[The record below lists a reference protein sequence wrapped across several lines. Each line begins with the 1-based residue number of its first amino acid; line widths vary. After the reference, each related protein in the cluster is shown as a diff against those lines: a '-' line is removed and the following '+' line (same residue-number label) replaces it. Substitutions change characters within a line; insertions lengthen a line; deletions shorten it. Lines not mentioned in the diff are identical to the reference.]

1 MDVNEDSTWPSVT
14 ELVNYAL
21 APEDPAHK
29 ESYARLRRA
38 YAADPDKGREIFLKL
53 LRNPLSRVRE
63 FAVLAGKKFGGP
75 ELIGLLPELL
85 DDPNL
90 SVQETAMEALGNVAP
105 DLLRARADV
114 LRRKFTE
121 WRGYDDNDPI
131 IHLAWIAVKLDM
143 PELAPEIRRISEDET
158 FHSGTRRQ
166 AAVRVAYL
174 EKGPAEIL
182 RRIEQHDHDH
192 MLFLCRLAWMK
203 GLLGARAAYER
214 CVDRA
219 PDEKCRKWC
228 GRFAAKAAEA
238 EAAGEP
244 LSAWPRPV

>member
-1 MDVNEDSTWPSVT
+1 MEVNEDSTWPSVT

-29 ESYARLRRA
+29 QSYARLRRA
-38 YAADPDKGREIFLKL
+38 HAADPDKGREIFLKL

-63 FAVLAGKKFGGP
+63 FAVMAGSKFGGR
-75 ELIGLLPELL
+75 ELIVLLPELL

-90 SVQETAMEALGNVAP
+90 SVQETAMQALGNVAP

-121 WRGYDDNDPI
+121 WCGYDDNDPI

-143 PELAPEIRRISEDET
+143 PELVPEVRRISEDET
-158 FHSGTRRQ
+158 YHSGYRRQ
-166 AAVRVAYL
+166 AAVWAAYL
-174 EKGPAEIL
+174 ERGPEEIL
-182 RRIEQHDHDH
+182 RRIEEHDHDH
-192 MLFLCRLAWMK
+192 MLDLCSLAWMK

-214 CVDRA
+214 CADQA

-228 GRFAAKAAEA
+228 GRFAVKAAEA

-244 LSAWPRPV
+244 LSAWPRPA

>member
-1 MDVNEDSTWPSVT
+1 MDVNEDSAWPSVT

-21 APEDPAHK
+21 APEDPANK
-29 ESYARLRRA
+29 EVYERLRRA
-38 YAADPDKGREIFLKL
+38 HAAYPDKGREIFLKL

-63 FAVLAGKKFGGP
+63 FAVLAGSKFGGP
-75 ELIGLLPELL
+75 EVIVLLPELL
-85 DDPNL
+85 DDPNR
-90 SVQETAMEALGNVAP
+90 SVQELAMQALGNVAP
-105 DLLRARADV
+105 HLLRARVDL

-143 PELAPEIRRISEDET
+143 PELVPEVRGISEDET
-158 FHSGTRRQ
+158 YHSGDRRQ
-166 AAVRVAYL
+166 AAVWAAYL
-174 EKGPAEIL
+174 ERGPEEIL
-182 RRIEQHDHDH
+182 RRIEEHDHDN
-192 MLFLCRLAWMK
+192 MLDLCSLAWMK
-203 GLLGARAAYER
+203 GLQAARAAYER
-214 CVDRA
+214 CADRA

-228 GRFAAKAAEA
+228 GRFAAKAVEA

>member
-21 APEDPAHK
+21 APEDPAQK
-29 ESYARLRRA
+29 RVYARLRRA
-38 YAADPDKGREIFLKL
+38 HAADPDKGREIFLKL

-63 FAVLAGKKFGGP
+63 FAVSAGKKFGGP
-75 ELIGLLPELL
+75 ELIGSLPDLL

-90 SVQETAMEALGNVAP
+90 SVQETAMQALGNVAP

-143 PELAPEIRRISEDET
+143 PELVSEVRRISEDQT
-158 FHSGTRRQ
+158 FHSGDRRQ
-166 AAVRVAYL
+166 AAVWVAYL
-174 EKGPAEIL
+174 ERGPAEIL
-182 RRIEQHDHDH
+182 RRIEEHDHDN
-192 MLFLCRLAWMK
+192 MLDLCRLAWMK
-203 GLLGARAAYER
+203 GLPGARAAYER
-214 CVDRA
+214 CADRA
-219 PDEKCRKWC
+219 PDEKCGKWC
-228 GRFAAKAAEA
+228 GLFAAKAAEA